1 MCIACF
7 MFRRNCHFTSKQSN
21 FVGSCI
27 WNLSCASTAVKIYVF
42 QILSVHTTLF
52 IQKVKGFF
60 ENKYLHGNQQATLV
74 HKIFETN
81 PSFQSCF
88 WAVTLL
94 NVKILHYRYETWRF
108 LCQYISNRKFN
119 IEIWEGGSDY
129 KSFNIFCSHWKYA
142 GFFFLHGAE

>member
-1 MCIACF
+1 VHSLLYMY
-7 MFRRNCHFTSKQSN
+7 RRNCHFTSKQSN

-52 IQKVKGFF
+52 IHKGFF
-60 ENKYLHGNQQATLV
+60 ESKYLHGNQQATLV

-108 LCQYISNRKFN
+108 LCQYISMNR
-119 IEIWEGGSDY
+119 GSDS
-129 KSFNIFCSHWKYA
+129 KSLNIFCSHWKYA
-142 GFFFLHGAE
+142 GFFFSMGQYNTFMLK

>member
-7 MFRRNCHFTSKQSN
+7 I
-21 FVGSCI
+21 CI
-27 WNLSCASTAVKIYVF
+27 GETVISLRSSRTLWEVASEIYHACASTAVKIYVF

-108 LCQYISNRKFN
+108 LCQYISMNR
-119 IEIWEGGSDY
+119 GSDS
-129 KSFNIFCSHWKYA
+129 KSLNIFCSHWKYA
-142 GFFFLHGAE
+142 GFFFSMGQYNTFMLK